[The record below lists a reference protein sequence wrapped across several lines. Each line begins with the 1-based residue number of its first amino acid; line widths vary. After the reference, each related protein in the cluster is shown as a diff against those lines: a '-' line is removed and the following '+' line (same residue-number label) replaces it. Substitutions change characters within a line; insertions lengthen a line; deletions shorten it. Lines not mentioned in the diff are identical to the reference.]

1 MTNHLLQA
9 KGLWKRFTRRDAPVL
24 RDVSFD
30 VGEGEIFALVGP
42 SGCGKTTALRITAGF
57 EPPDA
62 GTVTLRGQ
70 TITGGRFHTPAENRG
85 IGFVFQDYALFPH
98 LTVLENVLFGL
109 HQRPHGEALH
119 RAEEVLA
126 MVGLAGVHDR
136 LPSQLSGGQQ
146 QRVALARSLAPAP
159 QLILLDEPFSNLDA
173 ALRLATRHEVRHL
186 LKEARTSA
194 ILVTHDQEEA
204 MTMADRIAVMR
215 NGRIEQTGP
224 PEEIYHHPRTP
235 FVAQFLGATNL
246 FNAAAEG
253 KRAQCMLGHLC
264 LNRQAEGR
272 VLVSL
277 RPEQIVMESPCCA
290 EGPAGEITAREF
302 KGHDQ
307 TYRVHVGGSEVII
320 QTHGSCPWRVG
331 DRVAL
336 KPLEPA
342 VILEHPHDGGHA
354 N

>member
-1 MTNHLLQA
+1 M
-9 KGLWKRFTRRDAPVL
+9 
-24 RDVSFD
+24 
-30 VGEGEIFALVGP
+30 
-42 SGCGKTTALRITAGF
+42 
-57 EPPDA
+57 
-62 GTVTLRGQ
+62 
-70 TITGGRFHTPAENRG
+70 
-85 IGFVFQDYALFPH
+85 
-98 LTVLENVLFGL
+98 
-109 HQRPHGEALH
+109 
-119 RAEEVLA
+119 
-126 MVGLAGVHDR
+126 
-136 LPSQLSGGQQ
+136 
-146 QRVALARSLAPAP
+146 
-159 QLILLDEPFSNLDA
+159 
-173 ALRLATRHEVRHL
+173 
-186 LKEARTSA
+186 LKKARTSA

-215 NGRIEQTGP
+215 AGRIEQTGP

-246 FNAAAEG
+246 LHAAARG
-253 KRAQCMLGHLC
+253 KHAQCMLGQLC

-277 RPEQIVMESPCCA
+277 RPEQLVMESPRA
-290 EGPAGEITAREF
+290 EGPAGEIMAREF

-342 VILEHPHDGGHA
+342 VIVEHPQDAGHA